1 MLILITAMEVFD
13 INVRQFNKKLPTFLS
28 VATPNEFSVN
38 PKLNLLSPH
47 LNLELKLNF
56 SQ

>member
-28 VATPNEFSVN
+28 VAAPNEFSVN